1 VSKVTLHIP
10 TIAMLTPAR
19 LRAVRA
25 AAQTIRYRPVIRPSL
40 SAKPFISAI
49 TTGRRWNSSQ
59 VEAVDEEESIRPF
72 VDTRTL
78 KAYHGMSP
86 D

>member
-1 VSKVTLHIP
+1 
-10 TIAMLTPAR
+10 MLTPAR

-25 AAQTIRYRPVIRPSL
+25 AAQTIRFPPAIRPSL
-40 SAKPFISAI
+40 AARPVISAI

-59 VEAVDEEESIRPF
+59 AETADEEETIRPF

-78 KAYHGMSP
+78 KAYHGMYP
-86 D
+86 T

>member
-1 VSKVTLHIP
+1 
-10 TIAMLTPAR
+10 MLTPAR

-25 AAQTIRYRPVIRPSL
+25 AAQTIRYLPAVRPSL

-59 VEAVDEEESIRPF
+59 VEAVDEEETIRPF
-72 VDTRTL
+72 VDTRSL
-78 KAYHGMSP
+78 KAYHGMCP
-86 D
+86 NLHVC